1 MVDPCAR
8 DCLPI
13 SKPTTQLHMLLQEY
27 LPANSSFRE
36 TSRLTSACC
45 NQVVRSLCCTSNL
58 SKILHTTKG
67 LIPELGLLE
76 TESWSETIMM
86 VQTGYQLLSWKFL
99 VQLLIWW
106 KLHDHGQ
113 KWKRHADQIK
123 DWLLPAPRVAQETE
137 NSNSEVDSDNF
148 ETASEVS
155 GPEPDPS
162 TEDTADSS
170 SPGAEPD
177 TESPVEETNP
187 PEAEHSSTIPCH
199 YPIRARQPPN
209 RYYPAGF
216 GTNRVM
222 II

>member
-1 MVDPCAR
+1 MVRNHHDGPDWMPATIVKV
-8 DCLPI
+8 LGPV
-13 SKPTTQLHMLLQEY
+13 TY
-27 LPANSSFRE
+27 LVE
-36 TSRLTSACC
+36 T
-45 NQVVRSLCCTSNL
+45 
-58 SKILHTTKG
+58 
-67 LIPELGLLE
+67 
-76 TESWSETIMM
+76 
-86 VQTGYQLLSWKFL
+86 
-99 VQLLIWW
+99 
-106 KLHDHGQ
+106 DHCQ

-187 PEAEHSSTIPCH
+187 PEAEHSST
-199 YPIRARQPPN
+199 
-209 RYYPAGF
+209 
-216 GTNRVM
+216 TVVSRVSAHGRFN
-222 II
+222 ITCDIGPHGRLPGI